1 MDSNERQRELASF
14 LRTRRERLTP
24 AEAGLPSGVRRRTPG
39 LRREEVSQLANIG
52 MSWYT
57 ALEQA
62 RNVRPSEQVLESLA
76 LALRLTPDERRHLF
90 LLALQHDPAPT
101 DQHSEAVTPPMEQLV
116 QALDPNPGYLMG
128 RRWDVLTFNRAA
140 EFVMNFSTWP
150 PPYDRNFVWRLFSY
164 RGTPQ
169 RDWDYWKV
177 FARTIV
183 AQFRADSA
191 RYPGDP
197 AFEELITDLQR
208 SSDDF
213 RYFWS
218 QYDVR
223 DTPAWHVKMTHAT
236 LGRLEFE
243 HLALQPIGNHDLRL
257 VTYLPDPPTAAKL
270 HAALGRTRSA
280 VAPSALSH

>member
-1 MDSNERQRELASF
+1 VDTNERQRELASF

-24 AEAGLPSGVRRRTPG
+24 AEAGLPAGARRRTSG
-39 LRREEVSQLANIG
+39 LRREEVAQLANIG

-90 LLALQHDPAPT
+90 LLALQHDPAQT
-101 DQHSEAVTPPMEQLV
+101 DRSSEAVTPPMEQMV
-116 QALDPNPGYLMG
+116 QALDPNPAYIMG
-128 RRWDVLTFNRAA
+128 RRWDVLTLNHAA
-140 EFVMNFSTWP
+140 EFVLDFSTWP
-150 PPYDRNFVWRLFSY
+150 GPHHRNFVWRLFSY

-169 RDWDYWKV
+169 RDWEYWQV

-191 RYPGDP
+191 HYPGDLT
-197 AFEELITDLQR
+197 FEELIADLQR
-208 SSDDF
+208 SSADF

-223 DTPAWHVKMTHAT
+223 DTPAWHVKMTHRT

-257 VTYLPDPPTAAKL
+257 VTYLPDAPTAVKL
-270 HAALGRTRSA
+270 YAALGGGA
-280 VAPSALSH
+280 SALATPAGH